1 MISRVSLNGAW
12 RMRRADESE
21 WIPAVVPGSVY
32 TDLLAA
38 GRMDDP
44 FWRDNEN
51 AAFAL
56 MEYDYI
62 YERDFT
68 VTPEQLSGDALLLY
82 CHGLDTIATVYVNG
96 CLAAYCDNMHR
107 EWPIDITALA
117 HAGVNNVKVL
127 FFSPLK
133 YIRARNAECY
143 VEGSCDCTEGFPHI
157 RKAHCMLGWD
167 WGPRLP
173 DAGIWRDIELVTVD
187 RARLVSVRI

>member
-68 VTPEQLSGDALLLY
+68 VTPEQLSGDALLL
-82 CHGLDTIATVYVNG
+82 
-96 CLAAYCDNMHR
+96 
-107 EWPIDITALA
+107 
-117 HAGVNNVKVL
+117 
-127 FFSPLK
+127 
-133 YIRARNAECY
+133 
-143 VEGSCDCTEGFPHI
+143 
-157 RKAHCMLGWD
+157 
-167 WGPRLP
+167 
-173 DAGIWRDIELVTVD
+173 
-187 RARLVSVRI
+187 